1 MLLSMTGFGI
11 AQRHADDLDTE
22 VEVRAI
28 NNRYFKLNLR
38 MSDGLNALEPQVEA
52 IVREALKRGTVQVN
66 IRTARRSKLDDYR
79 LNTVALDSYRK
90 QLELLTQEW
99 GLVQAFSLDAL
110 LPLPGV
116 VDEAS
121 RRSTP
126 QEDWPHIEATLREA
140 LAQVADMRLREG
152 EAMGRDLSTNLA
164 EIRKNLAVIESRA
177 PNVLQEYRQR
187 ITDRVNQH
195 LAGMDAR
202 LTEADLAREIAI
214 FSDRSDIGEEIVR
227 LRSHLEQ
234 FEQSMQMAE
243 AAGRK
248 LDFITQEMFRETN
261 TIGSKAN
268 DSQIAMAVV
277 EIKGA
282 IERIREMVQNV
293 E

>member
-1 MLLSMTGFGI
+1 MLLSMTGFGV
-11 AQRHADDLDTE
+11 AQRHENDVDTE
-22 VEVRAI
+22 VEVRTI

-38 MSDGLNALEPQVEA
+38 MSEGLSALEAQVEA
-52 IVREALKRGTVQVN
+52 IIRESLKRGTVQVN
-66 IRTARRSKLDDYR
+66 VRVARRSAEDFQ
-79 LNTVALDSYRK
+79 LNAKALDSYRK

-116 VDEAS
+116 VEESSS
-121 RRSTP
+121 RGDPT
-126 QEDWPHIEATLREA
+126 ELWPHVETTLREA
-140 LAQVADMRLREG
+140 LQQVAEMREREG
-152 EAMGRDLSTNLA
+152 DAMARDLTVNLNDIRKHLA
-164 EIRKNLAVIESRA
+164 EIETRA
-177 PNVLQEYRQR
+177 PQVLQDYKQR

-195 LAGMDAR
+195 LEGLDHK

-214 FSDRSDIGEEIVR
+214 FSDRSDIGEEVVR
-227 LRSHLEQ
+227 LRSHLDQ
-234 FEQSMQMAE
+234 FERATELPE

-261 TIGSKAN
+261 TIGSKSN
-268 DSQIAMAVV
+268 DSQIAMSVV